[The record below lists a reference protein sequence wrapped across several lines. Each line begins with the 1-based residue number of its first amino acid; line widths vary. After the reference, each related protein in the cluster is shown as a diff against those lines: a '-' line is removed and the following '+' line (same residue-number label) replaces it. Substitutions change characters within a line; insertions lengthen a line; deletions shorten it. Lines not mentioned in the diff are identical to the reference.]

1 MQLLILVP
9 FQIVLSVAPVHV
21 PAISH
26 SAGKSGTALVAAL
39 NQATTLPPVRDPV
52 FATDGRLAVSFEG
65 DLWLRDAAGR
75 RWTRLTSGAAW
86 DRQPAWSPDGH
97 TIVFVSD
104 REGGSH
110 LFRLA
115 LRGGAIER
123 LTNDALPD
131 AEPTITR
138 DGSVVFV
145 RGRGSAARLWV
156 RSPGGA
162 EQRMTRAEMPER
174 WPVASPD
181 GRRLAYVQ
189 VADGA
194 RRLRVRSVSAA
205 DSAHAGRSGR
215 GGRGAAANI
224 DSIVVADRAPERPT
238 WSPDGTRLAFYSAT
252 PRAGIYVTP
261 TGGTYVNAVA
271 LRRGVPSWAPDGRTI
286 LLADRGPE
294 EPGYNG
300 DPDRGIDR
308 GASEWFSPASQRL
321 VVVAAPV
328 APDEKPVNVTVGVS
342 VDRSARNAEAF
353 DRLWSRMDRVYF
365 AAPGAEDR
373 RARWNALK
381 ETFRPRALA
390 AADDQALERVLH
402 ELSRAR
408 PPLRADA
415 TGRAAVS
422 SAHPVATEAGLEIF
436 RKGGNAVD
444 AAVAV
449 SFALGVVEPDAS
461 GIGGYG
467 EMLIQ
472 VPGMERPA
480 LIEFM
485 ARVPEEATLS
495 NASLM
500 ENGRYPSDG
509 PLLAMVPGTVSGMHT
524 AWTRYGSKKIPWA
537 DLIAP
542 AIRAAK
548 NGYVVSEGLATT
560 LQRERDSFARYE
572 GSRALFFRDGK
583 PHVAGDTIRNP
594 DLAWTL
600 EQIARAGA
608 DGFYRGAVAERLVGD
623 LRGKGSAI
631 RLTDLSRYFAAD
643 RDPVT
648 TTYRGTTVY
657 SAAPPVSGGTTLIAQ
672 LNLLE
677 QFPQPRLYTDDAPTL
692 HAMVTAWQLVP
703 SGRGRTGD
711 PSLWPVNTEVFSSK
725 DTARVRWKCYDPGQL
740 LAPGAANNVAGC
752 DTARRATNPGSDPD
766 PSDEDCLGQ
775 PHAAGA
781 ICRANG
787 TTAFAVADANGT
799 VVAVTQTLGT
809 WGGNFYVSPGLGFL
823 YNDKLT
829 SYGTDPNS
837 YGARIP
843 FARHGST
850 LAPTIVF
857 RGNGSDR
864 RPILAVGAAGNQWI
878 TSAVYQTLVGVLD
891 FGLGP
896 QQALELPRF
905 IPSGR
910 GGGGRGEGGG
920 DAAEPVRRL
929 TVDIEDGFS
938 PDVMRRLQAM
948 GYEFNRI
955 SVRGELR
962 MGYGAAVV
970 IGNGVVTAGA
980 DPRRSGT
987 AGAVK

>member
-1 MQLLILVP
+1 MQILL
-9 FQIVLSVAPVHV
+9 
-21 PAISH
+21 
-26 SAGKSGTALVAAL
+26 LVAAFT
-39 NQATTLPPVRDPV
+39 QGTSPPPVRDPSY
-52 FATDGRLAVSFEG
+52 ATDGRLAVSVEG
-65 DLWLRDAAGR
+65 DLWVRDAAGR
-75 RWTRLTSGAAW
+75 RWSRLTSGPAW
-86 DRQPAWSPDGH
+86 DRQPAWAPDGQS
-97 TIVFVSD
+97 IVFVSD
-104 REGGSH
+104 RQ
-110 LFRLA
+110 
-115 LRGGAIER
+115 GGASIFRIAVRTGSIDR
-123 LTNDALPD
+123 LTSSSVPD
-131 AEPTITR
+131 AEPTVGR
-138 DGSVVFV
+138 DGSVAFV
-145 RGRGSAARLWV
+145 RGRGDAARIWV
-156 RSPGGA
+156 RLAAGT
-162 EQRMTRAEMPER
+162 EQRLTRTEQQER

-181 GRRLAYVQ
+181 GRRVAYVQ
-189 VADGA
+189 FADGV
-194 RRLRVRSVSAA
+194 RRLRVRPFAVAETP
-205 DSAHAGRSGR
+205 AGGR
-215 GGRGAAANI
+215 GGRGAAAVDP
-224 DSIVVADRAPERPT
+224 DSIVVADRAPERAT
-238 WSPDGTRLAFYSAT
+238 WSPDGARLAFYSTT
-252 PRAGIYVTP
+252 PRAGIYVAP
-261 TGGTYVNAVA
+261 TSGTYVNTVA
-271 LRRGVPSWAPDGRTI
+271 LRRGVPSWAPDGRSI
-286 LLADRGPE
+286 LIAERGTD

-308 GASEWFSPASQRL
+308 VASESFTPSAQDLS
-321 VVVAAPV
+321 VVSAPV
-328 APDEKPVNVTVGVS
+328 TPDETPVS
-342 VDRSARNAEAF
+342 VPVALSIDRAARNAEAF
-353 DRLWSRMDRVYF
+353 DRVWNRLDRVYF
-365 AAPGAEDR
+365 STSGDERRSRWAALRESYR
-373 RARWNALK
+373 TRAISAPNDL
-381 ETFRPRALA
+381 
-390 AADDQALERVLH
+390 ALERVLH

-408 PPLRADA
+408 PPLRNDA
-415 TGRAAVS
+415 SGRAAVS

-436 RKGGNAVD
+436 RQGGNAVD

-472 VPGMERPA
+472 VPGLAEPA

-509 PLLAMVPGTVSGMHT
+509 PLLAMVPGTVAGMHT
-524 AWTRYGSKKIPWA
+524 AWTRYGSKKVSWA

-542 AIRAAK
+542 AMRAAK

-560 LQRERDSFARYE
+560 FQRERESFAKYE
-572 GSRALFFRDGK
+572 SSKALFFKDGK
-583 PHVAGDTIRNP
+583 PKIAGDTIKNP

-608 DGFYRGAVAERLVGD
+608 DGFYRGVVAERLVSD

-643 RDPVT
+643 REPVS

-657 SAAPPVSGGTTLIAQ
+657 SAAPPVSGGATLVAQ

-677 QFPQPRLYTDDAPTL
+677 QFPQPKLYTDDAATL

-711 PSLWPVNTEVFSSK
+711 PSLWPTNTTAFSSK
-725 DTARVRWKCYDPGQL
+725 DTARARWKCYDPGQL
-740 LAPGAANNVAGC
+740 LAPGAANNVAAC
-752 DTARRATNPGSDPD
+752 DTARRATSPGSDLASTD
-766 PSDEDCLGQ
+766 DECNGV

-781 ICRANG
+781 VCRANG
-787 TTAFAVADANGT
+787 TTAFAVADADGN
-799 VVAVTQTLGT
+799 VVSVTQTLGT

-829 SYGTDPNS
+829 SYGTDPNG

-857 RGNGSDR
+857 RGSGAER
-864 RPILAVGAAGNQWI
+864 RPMLAVGAAGNQWI
-878 TSAVYQTLVGVLD
+878 TSAVYQTLVGVVD

-910 GGGGRGEGGG
+910 GGGPGPG
-920 DAAEPVRRL
+920 APAVRSL

-938 PDVMRRLQAM
+938 PDVMATLRAM

-970 IGNGVVTAGA
+970 ISNGVVTAGA

-987 AGAVK
+987 AGAIR

>member
-1 MQLLILVP
+1 MNLLLV
-9 FQIVLSVAPVHV
+9 A
-21 PAISH
+21 
-26 SAGKSGTALVAAL
+26 TALT
-39 NQATTLPPVRDPV
+39 QATALPPVRDPA

-65 DLWLRDAAGR
+65 DLWTRDAAGR
-75 RWTRLTSGAAW
+75 RWTRLTTGASW
-86 DRQPAWSPDGH
+86 DRQPAWAPDGQS
-97 TIVFVSD
+97 IVFVSD
-104 REGGSH
+104 REGGAD
-110 LFRLA
+110 LFRFTI
-115 LRGGAIER
+115 RSGAIER
-123 LTNDALPD
+123 LTSTPQVE
-131 AEPTITR
+131 AEPTVAG
-138 DGSVVFV
+138 DGAVAFV
-145 RGRGSAARLWV
+145 RGRGADSRIWV
-156 RSPGGA
+156 RSSTGT
-162 EQRMTRAEMPER
+162 EQRLTRTEMQER

-181 GRRLAYVQ
+181 GKRVAYVQ
-189 VADGA
+189 FADGV
-194 RRLRVRSVSAA
+194 RRLRVRRMTSEPVAA
-205 DSAHAGRSGR
+205 RGGGTGTGGR
-215 GGRGAAANI
+215 GGRGAGGSGGGSGAGDP

-252 PRAGIYVTP
+252 PRAGIYVSP
-261 TGGTYVNAVA
+261 TGGTYVNAVT

-286 LLADRGPE
+286 LVAERGGD

-300 DPDRGIDR
+300 DPDRAIDR
-308 GASEWFSPASQRL
+308 SASESFTQSTQQL
-321 VVVAAPV
+321 VVVNAPV
-328 APDEKPVNVTVGVS
+328 APDEKPVNVALGVS
-342 VDRSARNAEAF
+342 VDRATRNAEAF
-353 DRLWSRMDRVYF
+353 DRYWARTDRVYF
-365 AAPGAEDR
+365 TGPGTDER
-373 RARWNALK
+373 REKWNALRPS
-381 ETFRPRALA
+381 FRARALA
-390 AADDQALERVLH
+390 ATDDQALERVLH

-408 PPLRADA
+408 PPLRPDA

-461 GIGGYG
+461 GVGGYG

-472 VPGMERPA
+472 VPGMEKPA

-485 ARVPEEATLS
+485 ARVPEEATL
-495 NASLM
+495 NNAASLM

-524 AWTRYGSKKIPWA
+524 AWTRYGSKKVSWA
-537 DLIAP
+537 DIVAP

-548 NGYVVSEGLATT
+548 SGYIVSEGLATT
-560 LQRERDSFARYE
+560 LQRERESFAKYE
-572 GSRALFFRDGK
+572 SSKALFFKDGR
-583 PHVAGDTIRNP
+583 PRVAGDTIRNP

-608 DGFYRGAVAERLVGD
+608 DGFYRGAVAERLVSD

-631 RLTDLSRYFAAD
+631 RLTDLARYFAAD
-643 RDPVT
+643 REPLT

-657 SAAPPVSGGTTLIAQ
+657 SAAPPVSGGTTLVAQ

-677 QFPQPRLYTDDAPTL
+677 QFKQPKLYTEDAATL

-703 SGRGRTGD
+703 GGRGRTGD
-711 PSLWPVNTEVFSSK
+711 PSLWPVNTEVFSNK
-725 DTARVRWKCYDPGQL
+725 DTARVRWKCYDPKQL
-740 LAPGAANNVAGC
+740 LAPGAANNVAAC
-752 DTARRATNPGSDPD
+752 DTTRRATSPGSEGQAP
-766 PSDEDCLGQ
+766 EDDSCFGQ
-775 PHAAGA
+775 VHAAGSV
-781 ICRANG
+781 CRANG
-787 TTAFAVADANGT
+787 TTAFAVADAEGN
-799 VVAVTQTLGT
+799 VVSVTQTLGT

-829 SYGTDPNS
+829 SYGTDPNA

-857 RGNGSDR
+857 RGNGSER

-878 TSAVYQTLVGVLD
+878 TSAVYQTLVGVVD

-910 GGGGRGEGGG
+910 GGGAGPATPTRS
-920 DAAEPVRRL
+920 L

-938 PDVMRRLQAM
+938 PDVMKTLQAM

-970 IGNGVVTAGA
+970 IGNGTVTAGA
-980 DPRRSGT
+980 DPRRAGT
-987 AGAVK
+987 AGAIK